1 MNTKKLRANWNK
13 YGGYM
18 KGFTDFISKVFP
30 GGKSI
35 KISIIFFGSII
46 FEFAIA
52 LPVFNF
58 LSKQIGVVLILGVL
72 FVFVS
77 VDVYFIYKFI
87 KYFLKKKDNNS

>member
-1 MNTKKLRANWNK
+1 
-13 YGGYM
+13 
-18 KGFTDFISKVFP
+18 
-30 GGKSI
+30 
-35 KISIIFFGSII
+35 
-46 FEFAIA
+46 
-52 LPVFNF
+52 